1 MPAKLPGSG
10 NGSALYY
17 GLKSLQQEYLLR
29 QLLAGMDLRWKKI
42 NQSELTCSLASLV
55 AQDTAAIPDE
65 LAASMEEPE
74 SSILLLDQLS
84 DEQINTLLTKIRQT
98 KGLHIDSKAV
108 VTKHNRY
115 WTFLELAA
123 ELKREQVYMRR
134 FMALR
139 ALVGKGEEILA
150 TDKPDEILQGLLEQA
165 KQLLAAA
172 QSGEEI
178 DQDRFMSTGRELSER
193 LQQLEQ
199 AEDTIT

>member
-1 MPAKLPGSG
+1 
-10 NGSALYY
+10 
-17 GLKSLQQEYLLR
+17 
-29 QLLAGMDLRWKKI
+29 
-42 NQSELTCSLASLV
+42 
-55 AQDTAAIPDE
+55 
-65 LAASMEEPE
+65 
-74 SSILLLDQLS
+74 
-84 DEQINTLLTKIRQT
+84 
-98 KGLHIDSKAV
+98 
-108 VTKHNRY
+108 
-115 WTFLELAA
+115 
-123 ELKREQVYMRR
+123 MRR

-150 TDKPDEILQGLLEQA
+150 TDKTDDILQGLLEQA